1 MAPGAPALDA
11 PLGDRSGQAWLL
23 DRLGGSFVAVYY
35 LDGQRPPPEDLI
47 EGLKSEPVAVEP
59 IVVCAAGAS
68 AAGLPAD
75 VPVFID
81 TEGLFAQRYDALPG
95 SLYLFRPDQH
105 LTARWRHLDL
115 NAVRSAVS
123 RSACLREAA

>member
-1 MAPGAPALDA
+1 M
-11 PLGDRSGQAWLL
+11 
-23 DRLGGSFVAVYY
+23 AVYY

-59 IVVCAAGAS
+59 IVVCAAGS
-68 AAGLPAD
+68 APPVALPAD
-75 VPVFID
+75 VPVFVDI
-81 TEGLFAQRYDALPG
+81 EGVFAQRYDAAPG

-115 NAVRSAVS
+115 NAVRSAVVARGLPA
-123 RSACLREAA
+123 RSPEAAA